1 MSTVRE
7 IKNRIVTIK
16 NIQNVTDAIQKIASA
31 RVSKTKNKAVNLKK
45 YVESCDEIAMILQRN
60 ILQNNNVDHPFFKKN
75 ENIKESLFIIITGDK
90 GLCGGFYSR
99 IFDFINEV
107 FKDKDKDNLNLI
119 VFGKKGVNY
128 FNKRNYKVLLNHIN
142 LPVFYPKID
151 LKEIANTAIEKFINN
166 EIREVNI
173 IYNQYIS
180 ATRYE
185 PVLKQILPINLNKKG
200 NNNYKSEMYLYEPDL
215 SSLIENF
222 LPDYI
227 HNQIWEGIIESIA
240 SEQASRMIM
249 MERASHSAKD
259 MIDDLTK
266 QRNKNRQSAITKE
279 LSEIVGTTDALENE

>member
-7 IKNRIVTIK
+7 IKNRITTIK

-45 YVESCDEIAMILQRN
+45 YIESCDEIASILHHDN
-60 ILQNNNVDHPFFKKN
+60 EEHPFFKKN
-75 ENIKESLFIIITGDK
+75 EKIKESLYIIITGDK

-99 IFDFINEV
+99 IFEFVNEV
-107 FKDKDKDNLNLI
+107 FKEKDKNNLNLI

-142 LPVFYPKID
+142 LPVFYPKGD
-151 LKEIANTAIEKFINN
+151 LIEIANTVIEKFINR
-166 EIREVNI
+166 EIKEVNI

-180 ATRYE
+180 AARYE
-185 PVLKQILPINLNKKG
+185 PVLKQVLPINLSNKD
-200 NNNYKSEMYLYEPDL
+200 NNDYKSGMYLYEPDS

-222 LPDYI
+222 FPDYI
-227 HNQIWEGIIESIA
+227 HNQIWEGIVESIA